1 MWSIWA
7 TGAGAASP
15 RCTLRHP
22 ASLSH
27 NYLTCSVASDSKLL
41 ETSRGLWTGGPASRL
56 APSRPAQRATGEKK
70 ERPCLFQKCGK
81 PDHRHYGSVSF
92 RCRSATLGLRQAQR
106 TRPSIGPTAAAWQC
120 VDASMGGLL
129 SAEVG
134 VCVAVGGVV
143 SHRVRVLLV
152 LERRVHRQ
160 LQHTAQRRPD
170 LHAHPPAV
178 RRFVPVGARCG
189 RGYKHRGGA
198 LCRGVQRG
206 CRGPCSGRR
215 GPEGLRALRGLV

>member
-1 MWSIWA
+1 MA
-7 TGAGAASP
+7 FGRVVP
-15 RCTLRHP
+15 P
-22 ASLSH
+22 
-27 NYLTCSVASDSKLL
+27 
-41 ETSRGLWTGGPASRL
+41 RL
-56 APSRPAQRATGEKK
+56 ASGHRGQHSARQGEK
-70 ERPCLFQKCGK
+70 RNVRFCQKCGK

-198 LCRGVQRG
+198 LCRGVQRVQRAVLG
-206 CRGPCSGRR
+206 AQRAR
-215 GPEGLRALRGLV
+215 GPEGLRGLV

>member
-1 MWSIWA
+1 MAFGRVPPRSRASRAI
-7 TGAGAASP
+7 AASTARDRRKKGTP
-15 RCTLRHP
+15 R
-22 ASLSH
+22 
-27 NYLTCSVASDSKLL
+27 
-41 ETSRGLWTGGPASRL
+41 E
-56 APSRPAQRATGEKK
+56 
-70 ERPCLFQKCGK
+70 FQKCGK

-198 LCRGVQRG
+198 LCRGVQRVQRAVLG
-206 CRGPCSGRR
+206 AQRAR
-215 GPEGLRALRGLV
+215 GPEGLRGLA

>member
-1 MWSIWA
+1 MAFGRVVPPRRVSASRAI
-7 TGAGAASP
+7 AASTA
-15 RCTLRHP
+15 R
-22 ASLSH
+22 
-27 NYLTCSVASDSKLL
+27 DK
-41 ETSRGLWTGGPASRL
+41 
-56 APSRPAQRATGEKK
+56 GEK
-70 ERPCLFQKCGK
+70 RNACSRKCGK

-134 VCVAVGGVV
+134 VRVAVGGVV

-198 LCRGVQRG
+198 LCRGVQRVQRAVLG
-206 CRGPCSGRR
+206 AQRAR
-215 GPEGLRALRGLV
+215 GPEGLRGLA